1 MYYLSRCGG
10 ADLSRGQ
17 VRAAAVA
24 GVVEAEE
31 GVARARGHQLRGERV
46 EAARVVQPA
55 VQRQPLRAG
64 GRTFATTRDII
75 ISDSVTMSRVPPHL
89 MLYSPRPLRLRW
101 STACPL

>member
-31 GVARARGHQLRGERV
+31 GVARTRGHQLRGERV

-64 GRTFATTRDII
+64 GRTFATIIEII
-75 ISDSVTMSRVPPHL
+75 ISDLFGDDVLPYLP
-89 MLYSPRPLRLRW
+89 YSPRPLRRRW